1 MIDMGIPG
9 KSGNEDFGGISGSAR
24 GLFFLENHQPGN
36 CSCSTY
42 ANSANGTTSPQP
54 SQSFVTDWYFLPTP
68 SPNGDI
74 SSRSCHRG
82 PQRRTGSRHNRH
94 TRLPSTIYS
103 ALLHTEK
110 KKGVRDAMDHE
121 WPDRVCSHV
130 TVGERNKTGL
140 NSAGG
145 RCWTTQGE
153 EKRRHKSPP
162 DKKKEEPNCCPL
174 DLRQKFMHLYTWII
188 SAD

>member
-1 MIDMGIPG
+1 MLGRGEEVEVPMIDMGISG

-54 SQSFVTDWYFLPTP
+54 SQSFVTDWYLLPTP
-68 SPNGDI
+68 SPIVDLK
-74 SSRSCHRG
+74 RRG
-82 PQRRTGSRHNRH
+82 PALATTATQDSQAQ
-94 TRLPSTIYS
+94 STVHCCIPR
-103 ALLHTEK
+103 K
-110 KKGVRDAMDHE
+110 KKGVRAAMDHE

-130 TVGERNKTGL
+130 TVGERDKTGL

-145 RCWTTQGE
+145 RCWTTQG
-153 EKRRHKSPP
+153 KKNRRHKSPP
-162 DKKKEEPNCCPL
+162 DGKKRRTKLLP
-174 DLRQKFMHLYTWII
+174 
-188 SAD
+188 S